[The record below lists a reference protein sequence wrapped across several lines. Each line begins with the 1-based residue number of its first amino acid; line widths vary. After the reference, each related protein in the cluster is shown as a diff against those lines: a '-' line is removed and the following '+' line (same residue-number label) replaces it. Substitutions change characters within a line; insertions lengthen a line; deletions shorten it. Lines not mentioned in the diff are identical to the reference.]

1 MHYATEGGSKM
12 ASEATKELGRALCA
26 KLGSDDWCTG
36 KGGGFWVKGH
46 GFFTAAKARK
56 LTGIAAEKR
65 VVRPIATTGMA
76 GGWNMVVGIVNMVS
90 RSAK

>member
-1 MHYATEGGSKM
+1 M

-46 GFFTAAKARK
+46 GFFTVAKARK
-56 LTGIAAEKR
+56 LTGIAAKKR

-90 RSAK
+90 EGAK